1 VDGLIGAFRFLT
13 ALPLPAERQATP
25 ATWGRGLATFPI
37 VGLALGLILAGLDT
51 LLGRIWPPAVVNAL
65 LILAAVLLTGGLHQ
79 DGLMDTCDGLFA
91 PRGASERLA
100 IMRDSRVGSFGVLG
114 LAVVLLLKYG
124 ALGGLAPAARLPA
137 LILAPTLG
145 RWSMAAAIW
154 RFPYARPT
162 GLGAA
167 YKAAA
172 TTGRLAV
179 ATGLTIAIAAVV
191 RGPVGLALIA
201 VAALAT
207 LLLGSWMLR
216 RIPGLTGDTY
226 GAINELVETIILLAL
241 AAVG

>member
-1 VDGLIGAFRFLT
+1 MDGLIGAFRFLT

-25 ATWGRGLATFPI
+25 DTWGRGLAMFPV
-37 VGLALGLILAGLDT
+37 VGLALGLILAGLDL

-91 PRGASERLA
+91 PRGAPERLA

-145 RWSMAAAIW
+145 RWSMAAALW
-154 RFPYARPT
+154 GFPYARPT

-172 TTGRLAV
+172 TTGRLVV
-179 ATGLTIAIAAVV
+179 ATGLTVLIAAVV
-191 RGPVGLALIA
+191 RGPVGLALVA
-201 VAALAT
+201 AAALAT
-207 LLLGSWMLR
+207 FLLSHWMLR